1 MSQNILLV
9 AIFAALFLLSFAA
22 FGMQRTTLL
31 MSREA
36 DVPSEIGALLVRS
49 KNRLRL
55 SNCVTYRP
63 PRQIGRLAPA
73 ESLGESDFGAVLLG
87 DVRATL
93 NCRAGANLIHCPPR

>member
-73 ESLGESDFGAVLLG
+73 ESLGEM
-87 DVRATL
+87 VRSYWATSE
-93 NCRAGANLIHCPPR
+93 PPSTAAPEQT